1 MDLLGG
7 YGSSGS
13 DSDSDGG
20 AASPRPPPSQ
30 PPQSLPKGQAVA
42 PPAGRISK
50 RGRRLL
56 SLNAILP
63 PAIFDRLTRAAA
75 VGGGGGSD
83 SDSDGGEGATKNG
96 PEGARGQQAATGGSG
111 GRGGTGAGEG
121 EMGCLLRDLRSAP
134 AAIPSLAGKAEAGAG
149 AGAAEKMGLAFAT
162 VTSTTTTRGEVGVTD
177 VHAPTAAS
185 SAAAADAVVPLP
197 PPGAEEAAV
206 GAPPAAPALVAPQR
220 MAAPSASVPRPRPS
234 AAPPVRRSAAPEPP
248 AHRSRAAP
256 QGGPSQDPAGQRPQP
271 QPQPRSGQPQQ
282 AAAQQTS
289 RNKSN
294 RELQQA
300 LRAGNFDV
308 LDDART
314 SALRRPDVELGGGA
328 GYAPTE
334 ADLAEAA
341 ARTGAASAARAGAA
355 GLRMYDPS
363 AGTDIDLN
371 GGVSQKHRS
380 KHQINQLVAQA
391 AVLEAH
397 RAGGVGGRTAKGTSS
412 RVDAKRK
419 YGW

>member
-75 VGGGGGSD
+75 AGGGGGSD

-185 SAAAADAVVPLP
+185 SAAAADAVVAASASRCGGGGGGCTSGCSGTGGATEDGSALRVRP
-197 PPGAEEAAV
+197 PAAAV
-206 GAPPAAPALVAPQR
+206 GGAP
-220 MAAPSASVPRPRPS
+220 
-234 AAPPVRRSAAPEPP
+234 RSPFC
-248 AHRSRAAP
+248 RSRAAGAP
-256 QGGPSQDPAGQRPQP
+256 VPRRAAGRPVAGPCGAATAAT
-271 QPQPRSGQPQQ
+271 
-282 AAAQQTS
+282 AAAAKRPTPASS
-289 RNKSN
+289 R
-294 RELQQA
+294 
-300 LRAGNFDV
+300 
-308 LDDART
+308 
-314 SALRRPDVELGGGA
+314 P
-328 GYAPTE
+328 
-334 ADLAEAA
+334 AD
-341 ARTGAASAARAGAA
+341 
-355 GLRMYDPS
+355 
-363 AGTDIDLN
+363 
-371 GGVSQKHRS
+371 
-380 KHQINQLVAQA
+380 VAQQ
-391 AVLEAH
+391 VQ
-397 RAGGVGGRTAKGTSS
+397 
-412 RVDAKRK
+412 
-419 YGW
+419 